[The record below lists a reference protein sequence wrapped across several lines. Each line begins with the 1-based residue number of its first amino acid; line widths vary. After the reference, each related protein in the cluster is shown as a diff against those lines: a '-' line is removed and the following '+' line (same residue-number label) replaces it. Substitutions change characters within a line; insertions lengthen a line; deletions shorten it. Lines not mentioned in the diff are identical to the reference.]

1 MSKIV
6 KQRDFNEAFEL
17 SKNGGNVFALV
28 NKAGSKNP
36 IVKNVSNLS
45 IKELLTLKDSVVYI
59 TIEEA

>member
-17 SKNGGNVFALV
+17 SKNGVNVLALV
-28 NKAGSKNP
+28 DKANSKNP